1 MKRAVSILIRVL
13 FTGLILG
20 IGFISFWAWTY
31 SRDLPNLNTL
41 EGLKFRAG
49 SPQPLHW
56 SVPSSTNAIFD
67 SKPVPLENIAPLA
80 LSAIVSSEDRRFYDH
95 AGFDLVGLGR
105 SLFETA
111 LGHQQ
116 GGSTITAQLVRST
129 ILKPQKNL
137 KRKVQELWLS
147 NQLEQRLSKA
157 EILTGYIYTVYWGG
171 QLYGIRAAAKA
182 YFAKSPETLTLAES
196 IYLAALLPAPN
207 TRYQNFQMV
216 RDHDFKSRLE
226 RLVQD
231 RRITKQVAHQAWLE
245 PLQPKGWHVHYD
257 AQGRLISA
265 VFIDPTNS
273 LKPSKTR

>member
-41 EGLKFRAG
+41 EGLKFHAG

-67 SKPVPLENIAPLA
+67 SKPVPLENIVPLM

-111 LGHQQ
+111 LGHHQ
-116 GGSTITAQLVRST
+116 GGSTITTQLVRST

-157 EILTGYIYTVYWGG
+157 EILTGYINTVYWGG

-182 YFAKSPETLTLAES
+182 YFGKSPRALTLPRAFTLRRCYPPQIRGIKIFGWCVTMTS
-196 IYLAALLPAPN
+196 RAASSDW
-207 TRYQNFQMV
+207 YKIGV
-216 RDHDFKSRLE
+216 S
-226 RLVQD
+226 
-231 RRITKQVAHQAWLE
+231 
-245 PLQPKGWHVHYD
+245 
-257 AQGRLISA
+257 
-265 VFIDPTNS
+265 
-273 LKPSKTR
+273 PSKSHIRRGSSLCNPRVGMCIMTLKVG